1 MSKKN
6 KRAIADA
13 DTMPQYAKLHMSAK
27 LVSGSQRVALSLRLA
42 NHANR

>member
-6 KRAIADA
+6 KRAIADL
-13 DTMPQYAKLHMSAK
+13 DERTQYAKLHMSAK
-27 LVSGSQRVALSLRLA
+27 LVLGSQRVSLPLRLT

>member
-1 MSKKN
+1 MPDKK
-6 KRAIADA
+6 KRAIADSNER
-13 DTMPQYAKLHMSAK
+13 PQYAKLHMSAK